1 MPFSRITLRQ
11 GYSET
16 QLQKISDIL
25 HQSLTEEFDV
35 PPDDRFQVIETL
47 PASQRI
53 FDRHYQ
59 SNERSDNFVLVQIIA
74 GKPRTAGQKQSFY
87 HVLSERL
94 NRGLNIHP
102 DDVMVII
109 QYNNAADW
117 SFSNGRMYC
126 PGG

>member
-35 PPDDRFQVIETL
+35 PPDDRFQVIDTL

-59 SNERSDNFVLVQIIA
+59 SGERSDNFILFQIIA
-74 GKPRTAGQKQSFY
+74 GKPRTVGQKQSFY
-87 HVLSERL
+87 RVLSERL

-109 QYNNAADW
+109 QFNNAADW

-126 PGG
+126 PG